1 MLQIYNIITLAISV
15 LIAMSFHELAHGFVS
30 YKLGDPTPKAN
41 GRLTLNP
48 LAHIDPMGAICM
60 FIFGFGWAKPVSIN
74 SYYYKNKKSGITL
87 VSLAGPCANFIIAF
101 ISVICIKLFAGLNS
115 SILTGFFMTLFSVN
129 IGLGTFNLIPI
140 PPLDGSKVLASF
152 LPSNLYNKWMAFERY
167 GMIILLVVLS
177 IGILDPILMTAIN
190 FVQNLMFS
198 IVGL

>member
-74 SYYYKNKKSGITL
+74 SYYYKNKKSGIAL
-87 VSLAGPCANFIIAF
+87 VSLAGPCANYILAF
-101 ISVICIKLFAGLNS
+101 ISVILIRLFGGLDNLLLS
-115 SILTGFFMTLFSVN
+115 NFLVTLFSVN
-129 IGLGTFNLIPI
+129 IALGTFNLIPI
-140 PPLDGSKVLASF
+140 PPLDGSKILASF
-152 LPSNLYNKWMAFERY
+152 LPSNLYNKWMSFERY
-167 GMIILLVVLS
+167 GMFVLMLILYS
-177 IGILDPILMTAIN
+177 GILDPVLTTTITI
-190 FVQNLMFS
+190 VQNIMFG